1 MFLCAISSL
10 EAWAEPG
17 TPEGALRRYLWLA
30 AHEIAASDEGERPR
44 GVIKAGRK
52 LSNILTIAALEVH
65 PARLAALLAEAEY
78 EFANAMLQNLRM
90 RDRRKTGINRRA
102 PLARWGQ

>member
-1 MFLCAISSL
+1 MFVCAIPKL
-10 EAWAEPG
+10 DAWAEPG
-17 TPEGALRRYLWLA
+17 TPEGGLRWYLWLA
-30 AHEIAASDEGERPR
+30 AHEIATRDESERPR

-52 LSNILTIAALEVH
+52 LSNTLTIAALEVH

-90 RDRRKTGINRRA
+90 RDRRETGINRRA
-102 PLARWGQ
+102 PLARWRA